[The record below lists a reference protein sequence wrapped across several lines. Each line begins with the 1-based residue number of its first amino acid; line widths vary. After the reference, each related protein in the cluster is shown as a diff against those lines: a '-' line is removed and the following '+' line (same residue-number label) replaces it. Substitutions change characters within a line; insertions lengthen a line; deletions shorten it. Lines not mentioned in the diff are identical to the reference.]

1 MVNYVTHNKSKAI
14 HANQSY
20 RKGPTRGKARGRRD
34 YSALL
39 RNLNGWKLWKER
51 LRILFR
57 R

>member
-39 RNLNGWKLWKER
+39 RNLNGWKLWKETEKGC
-51 LRILFR
+51 
-57 R
+57 